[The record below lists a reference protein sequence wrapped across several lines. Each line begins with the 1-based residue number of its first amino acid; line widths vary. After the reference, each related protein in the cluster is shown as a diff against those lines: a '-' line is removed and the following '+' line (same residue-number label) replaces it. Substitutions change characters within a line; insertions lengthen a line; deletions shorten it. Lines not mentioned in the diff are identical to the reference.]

1 MTTKLKGVVNR
12 LIAVAACIPHGRNYN
27 RHSAQQ
33 LADLRESLRQF
44 GQVRSIVVQPS
55 GKGYRLVAGHGLWQA
70 AKAEGLTELR
80 ADVIPAS
87 WSEHKV
93 LAYLATDNET
103 ARHSDPDQAQ
113 LDAIVKELYDAEGEA
128 LARLAAGEQQALDR
142 ILAGEQQPD
151 NAPVDFKAQWMVL
164 IECATET
171 EQVDLLQRFLDEG
184 LKCRAL
190 VS

>member
-1 MTTKLKGVVNR
+1 MPTAWSIRRRAVQSRRAAARRLGNAGNVSDADAIVTTAWLEPGNGFR
-12 LIAVAACIPHGRNYN
+12 PRGAY
-27 RHSAQQ
+27 
-33 LADLRESLRQF
+33 
-44 GQVRSIVVQPS
+44 
-55 GKGYRLVAGHGLWQA
+55 
-70 AKAEGLTELR
+70 TE
-80 ADVIPAS
+80 
-87 WSEHKV
+87 
-93 LAYLATDNET
+93 
-103 ARHSDPDQAQ
+103 AQ

-184 LKCRAL
+184 LKCLAL